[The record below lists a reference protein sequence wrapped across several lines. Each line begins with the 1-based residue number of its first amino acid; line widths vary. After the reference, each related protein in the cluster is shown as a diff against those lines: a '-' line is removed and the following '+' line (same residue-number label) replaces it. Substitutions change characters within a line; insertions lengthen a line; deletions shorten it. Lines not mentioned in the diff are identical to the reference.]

1 MPEKIAVIGLGYVGL
16 PTALLFAGAGVD
28 VLGVDINPE
37 LVAALEAGQCPV
49 EEPGLPELLRQVL
62 ASGRFRVTQRLES
75 RDVYILTVP
84 TPLDRETGGA
94 DLSAVRRAAE
104 MVAAVA
110 RPGQMVIL
118 ESTVPPGTL
127 QRLVRPIIE
136 ARVPGLDYVFSPER
150 VLPGRILIELP
161 SNPRLIGAD
170 SPRAAERAR
179 ALYATFVRGEIRVT
193 DPTTAELVKLM
204 ENTYRDV
211 NIALANEFA
220 LAAER
225 LGVDVWEAIELANL
239 HPRVNVHR
247 PGPGVGGHCIPVDPW
262 FIVERAPLETALIR
276 QARTTN
282 DRMPVVVA
290 ERIEQLTLGRGFGVG
305 ARADVALPG
314 SGAAPGDAAPGDAAT
329 VPGNGAGRG
338 AVGGMRPADGGVAV
352 GAGMAA
358 GADALGGAASAGAP
372 AAEAGA
378 EAGRPRGRA
387 PKVGLLGLAYKG
399 NSDDSRES
407 PAYVLARILQSRGFE
422 VAAYDP
428 LVRRGALPN
437 ATLEETARG
446 AHCLVLV
453 TDHDRFRE
461 IDPAALR
468 QLVAQPVLLDTRNHL
483 DHARWR
489 AAGFEVHVLGDGKG
503 RRGAQSPGGPT
514 AVALDAPGVRVDP

>member
-1 MPEKIAVIGLGYVGL
+1 MPEKVAVVGLGYVGL

-49 EEPGLPELLRQVL
+49 EEPGLPELLKEVR
-62 ASGRFRVTQRLES
+62 ATGRFRVTQRLES
-75 RDVYILTVP
+75 RDVYIITVP

-94 DLSAVRRAAE
+94 DLTAVRKAAE
-104 MVAAVA
+104 AVAQVA

-127 QRLVRPIIE
+127 NRLVRPIIE
-136 ARVPGLDYVFSPER
+136 SRVPGLDYVFSPER

-161 SNPRLIGAD
+161 GNPRLIGAD

-179 ALYATFVRGEIRVT
+179 ALYATFVRGEIRIT

-220 LAAER
+220 MAAER
-225 LGVDVWEAIELANL
+225 VGVNVWEAIELANL
-239 HPRVNVHR
+239 HPRVNIHR
-247 PGPGVGGHCIPVDPW
+247 PGPGVGGHCIAVDPW
-262 FIVERAPLETALIR
+262 FIVERAPLATALIR

-290 ERIEQLTLGRGFGVG
+290 ERVEQLTVGRLLGGRLPVG
-305 ARADVALPG
+305 PAVDPA
-314 SGAAPGDAAPGDAAT
+314 GAA
-329 VPGNGAGRG
+329 NGT
-338 AVGGMRPADGGVAV
+338 
-352 GAGMAA
+352 AA
-358 GADALGGAASAGAP
+358 GTI
-372 AAEAGA
+372 
-378 EAGRPRGRA
+378 
-387 PKVGLLGLAYKG
+387 KVGLLGLAYKG

-407 PAYVLARILQSRGFE
+407 PAYVLARILKSRGFD

-446 AHCLVLV
+446 AHILVLV

-461 IDPAALR
+461 IDPQALR
-468 QLVAQPVLLDTRNHL
+468 PLVAQPVLLDTRNHL
-483 DHARWR
+483 DHDRWR
-489 AAGFEVHVLGDGKG
+489 AAGFEVFVLGDGKNG
-503 RRGAQSPGGPT
+503 LVQDGLGPHAAA
-514 AVALDAPGVRVDP
+514 AVGPAVDPAVGPAVDPAVGPGDPARASR

>member
-1 MPEKIAVIGLGYVGL
+1 MPERIAVIGLGYVGL

-49 EEPGLPELLRQVL
+49 EEPGLPELLKEVL

-75 RDVYILTVP
+75 RDVYIITVP

-94 DLSAVRRAAE
+94 DLSAVRKAAE
-104 MVAAVA
+104 AVAEVA

-127 QRLVRPIIE
+127 NRLVRPIIE
-136 ARVPGLDYVFSPER
+136 SRVPGLDYVFSPER

-161 SNPRLIGAD
+161 GNPRLIGAD

-179 ALYATFVRGEIRVT
+179 ALYATFVRGEIRIT

-220 LAAER
+220 MVAER
-225 LGVDVWEAIELANL
+225 VGVNVWEAIELANL
-239 HPRVNVHR
+239 HPRVNIHR
-247 PGPGVGGHCIPVDPW
+247 PGPGVGGHCIAVDPW
-262 FIVERAPLETALIR
+262 FVVERAPMVTALIR

-290 ERIEQLTLGRGFGVG
+290 ERVEELTLGRGLG
-305 ARADVALPG
+305 
-314 SGAAPGDAAPGDAAT
+314 T
-329 VPGNGAGRG
+329 GAG
-338 AVGGMRPADGGVAV
+338 A
-352 GAGMAA
+352 GAG
-358 GADALGGAASAGAP
+358 AL
-372 AAEAGA
+372 
-378 EAGRPRGRA
+378 
-387 PKVGLLGLAYKG
+387 KVGLLGLAYKG

-407 PAYVLARILQSRGFE
+407 PAYVLARILRSRGFD

-446 AHCLVLV
+446 AHVLVLV

-461 IDPAALR
+461 IDPVALR
-468 QLVAQPVLLDTRNHL
+468 QLVARPVLLDTRNHL

-503 RRGAQSPGGPT
+503 RRAGIFGEGAGP
-514 AVALDAPGVRVDP
+514 AGELAGAAPGADRTRG